1 MRTQRPL
8 IVAVALAYVVGL
20 GGLLLSPA
28 DGTLVWVAAFGLAQ
42 GGGFALALT
51 LIVLRSPTP
60 LVAARLGG
68 VAQCL
73 GYLLAA
79 LGPLALGGLHDL
91 TGGWSWPMALLL
103 VALVPMTW
111 FGWGAGRDA
120 VLTEVGAASPEDAR
134 TPAASADPAAP
145 AGR

>member
-1 MRTQRPL
+1 MKHVPRAVGAPPL
-8 IVAVALAYVVGL
+8 GGALIAALAAFYLIGL
-20 GGLLLSPA
+20 GGLLIAPSS
-28 DGTLVWVAAFGLAQ
+28 GTLLWVGAFGLAQ

-79 LGPLALGGLHDL
+79 LGPLVIGALHDL
-91 TGGWSWPMALLL
+91 TRGWSWPVAVLLA
-103 VALVPMTW
+103 VLVPMTW
-111 FGWGAGRDA
+111 FGWGAARDA
-120 VLTEVGAASPEDAR
+120 VLDVPVPE
-134 TPAASADPAAP
+134 TSAVA
-145 AGR
+145 

>member
-1 MRTQRPL
+1 VSLCYLT
-8 IVAVALAYVVGL
+8 GL
-20 GGLLLSPA
+20 GGLLFFPVG
-28 DGTLVWVAAFGLAQ
+28 GTLVWVALFGLAQ

-79 LGPLALGGLHDL
+79 AGPLVLGALYDV
-91 TGGWSWPMALLL
+91 TGGWTWPLVLLL
-103 VALVPMTW
+103 ATVVPMTW
-111 FGWGAGRDA
+111 AGWGAARDA
-120 VLTEVGAASPEDAR
+120 VLDVDAERSPAVGRTAAR
-134 TPAASADPAAP
+134 T
-145 AGR
+145 